1 MPKPDLRREPPAS
14 DAGAPATTRR
24 PVAFEGPIAARGE
37 ASLGGRGNSSDQGR
51 NPSKVK
57 RGPDSLKGTI
67 IKIVLLGLVDALAVY
82 VLMML
87 FLSQSWAALSVS
99 SVVVL
104 AINWIYLRK
113 GGLPAK
119 YLAPGVLFL
128 LVFQVLVVL
137 FSGYIAFTN
146 YGDGHNSSKD
156 DAIAAIQLTAQ
167 KRVPDSPAYKASVLT
182 KGNDYYLLFTDPSG
196 KALLGSTGEPLKDA
210 FNAGKD
216 STGKANSLP
225 GYETLKFHEIVANQQ
240 EILKITVP
248 VSADPADGTLRTADG
263 STAYQFKPALS
274 YDASADTF
282 TDTETGTVYRDNGKG
297 AFANAGGETLTTGWK
312 IDVGMDNFARA
323 FTDPSLRGPLLG
335 VIIWTFTF
343 SVASVALTFVLG
355 LFLAITFNRED
366 LRGKKVYRILM
377 ILPYAFPAFLSGLV
391 WSGILNPEFGWLN
404 QTLLGGANIGWL
416 TDPFLAKISVLVVNL
431 WLGFPYMFLVC
442 TGALQSLPTEL
453 DEAARMD
460 GASAWRVF
468 RSIKLPLLL
477 VSVAPLLIS
486 SFAFNFNNFNV
497 IYMLTGGGPRFAD
510 TDRDIGATDILITLV
525 YKVAFGQG
533 TGRDYGLASALAII
547 IFIIV
552 ATISA
557 ISFKQTKAL
566 EDVNS

>member
-1 MPKPDLRREPPAS
+1 MPTPDLQEL
-14 DAGAPATTRR
+14 PATAASTAPPRPRRGNTRR
-24 PVAFEGPIAARGE
+24 M
-37 ASLGGRGNSSDQGR
+37 QG
-51 NPSKVK
+51 KHH
-57 RGPDSLKGTI
+57 PDSLKGTI
-67 IKIVLLGLVDALAVY
+67 LKIVLLGLVDAFAVY

-87 FLSQSWAALSVS
+87 FLSQSWAALGVS
-99 SVVVL
+99 ALVVV

-128 LVFQVLVVL
+128 LVFQVLVVV

-146 YGDGHNSSKD
+146 YGDGHNSTKD
-156 DAIAAIQLTAQ
+156 DAISAIQLTAQ

-182 KGNDYYLLFTDPSG
+182 KGSDFYLLFTDPSG
-196 KALLGSTGEPLKDA
+196 KAQIGSTGQALADA
-210 FNAGKD
+210 TAAGKD

-225 GYETLKFHEIVANQQ
+225 GYETLKFQEIVANQQ
-240 EILKITVP
+240 EILKIAVP
-248 VSADPADGTLRTADG
+248 VSSDPADGTLRTADG
-263 STAYQFKPALS
+263 STAYQFKPALH
-274 YDASADTF
+274 YDAGTDTF
-282 TDTETGTVYRDNGKG
+282 TDTETGTQYTDNGKG
-297 AFANAGGETLTTGWK
+297 AFADSKGETLATGWK
-312 IDVGMDNFARA
+312 IDVGLDNFARA

-343 SVASVALTFVLG
+343 SIASVALTFIMG

-416 TDPFLAKISVLVVNL
+416 TDPVLAKVSVLVVNV

-442 TGALQSLPTEL
+442 TGALQSLPSEI

-566 EDVNS
+566 EDVN

>member
-1 MPKPDLRREPPAS
+1 M
-14 DAGAPATTRR
+14 
-24 PVAFEGPIAARGE
+24 
-37 ASLGGRGNSSDQGR
+37 
-51 NPSKVK
+51 
-57 RGPDSLKGTI
+57 
-67 IKIVLLGLVDALAVY
+67 LLGLVDALAVY

-87 FLSQSWAALSVS
+87 FLSESWGALAVS
-99 SVVVL
+99 SAVVL

-128 LVFQVLVVL
+128 LVFQVFVVL

-146 YGDGHNSSKD
+146 YGDGHNSTKD

-167 KRVPDSPAYKASVLT
+167 KRVPDSPAYKTAVLA
-182 KGNDYYLLFTDPSG
+182 KGNSFYLLFTDPDG
-196 KALLGSTGEPLKDA
+196 KVSLGSTEAPLDA
-210 FNAGKD
+210 VSGAGKD
-216 STGKANSLP
+216 STGKANALD
-225 GYETLKFHEIVANQQ
+225 GYRTLNFQEIVANQQ
-240 EILKITVP
+240 QILGITVP

-263 STAYQFKPALS
+263 SNAYQFKPALT
-274 YDASADTF
+274 YDAAADTF
-282 TDTETGTVYRDNGKG
+282 TDTDTGAVYRDNGKG
-297 AFANAGGETLTTGWK
+297 AFAASNGETLTTGWK
-312 IDVGMDNFARA
+312 IDVGMENFARA

-335 VIIWTFTF
+335 VILWTFTF
-343 SVASVALTFVLG
+343 AVASVALTFAMG
-355 LFLAITFNRED
+355 LFLAMTFNRED

-391 WSGILNPEFGWLN
+391 WSGILNPQFGWLN
-404 QTLLGGANIGWL
+404 QTLLGGATIGWL

-460 GASAWRVF
+460 GAGPWRVF
-468 RSIKLPLLL
+468 RAIKLPLLL
-477 VSVAPLLIS
+477 VSIAPLLIS

-497 IYMLTGGGPRFAD
+497 IFMLTGGGPRFAD

-552 ATISA
+552 ATVSA

>member
-1 MPKPDLRREPPAS
+1 MPKPDLREL
-14 DAGAPATTRR
+14 PATQGQPR
-24 PVAFEGPIAARGE
+24 PEQSVGSGARNGSG
-37 ASLGGRGNSSDQGR
+37 ARPTAKPVR
-51 NPSKVK
+51 H
-57 RGPDSLKGTI
+57 PDSLKGTI
-67 IKIVLLGLVDALAVY
+67 LKVVLLGLVDAFAVY

-87 FLSQSWAALSVS
+87 FLSQSWPALAVS
-99 SVVVL
+99 SLVVL

-128 LVFQVLVVL
+128 LVFQVLVVV

-146 YGDGHNSSKD
+146 YGDGHNSTKE
-156 DAIAAIQLTAQ
+156 DAISAIQMTAQ

-182 KGNDYYLLFTDPSG
+182 KGSDFYLLFTDPSG
-196 KALLGSTGEPLKDA
+196 KAQLGSSEDPLTEVPE
-210 FNAGKD
+210 AGKD
-216 STGKANSLP
+216 STGKATSLA
-225 GYETLKFHEIVANQQ
+225 GYQTLKFQEIVANQQ

-248 VSADPADGTLRTADG
+248 VSDDPADGTLRTADG
-263 STAYQFKPALS
+263 STAYQFKPALN
-274 YDASADTF
+274 YDAATDTF
-282 TDTETGTVYRDNGKG
+282 TDTDTGTQYRDNGKG
-297 AFANAGGETLTTGWK
+297 AFADANGETLATGWK
-312 IDVGMDNFARA
+312 IDVGMDNFVRA

-335 VIIWTFTF
+335 VILWTFTF
-343 SVASVALTFVLG
+343 SIASVALTFVMG

-366 LRGKKVYRILM
+366 LRGKKAYRILM

-416 TDPFLAKISVLVVNL
+416 TDPVLAKISVLVVNV

-442 TGALQSLPTEL
+442 TGALQSLPSEI

-510 TDRDIGATDILITLV
+510 TDRDIGSTDILITLV

-566 EDVNS
+566 EDVN

>member
-1 MPKPDLRREPPAS
+1 
-14 DAGAPATTRR
+14 
-24 PVAFEGPIAARGE
+24 VA
-37 ASLGGRGNSSDQGR
+37 
-51 NPSKVK
+51 
-57 RGPDSLKGTI
+57 
-67 IKIVLLGLVDALAVY
+67 KIVLLGFVDALAVY

-87 FLSQSWAALSVS
+87 FLSQSWGALAVS
-99 SVVVL
+99 SAVVL

-128 LVFQVLVVL
+128 LVFQVFVVL

-146 YGDGHNSSKD
+146 YGDGHNSTKD

-167 KRVPDSPAYKASVLT
+167 KRVPDSPAYKAAVLT
-182 KGNDYYLLFTDPSG
+182 KGSDFYLLFTDPDG
-196 KALLGSTGEPLKDA
+196 KASIGSTGTPLNEVPDA
-210 FNAGKD
+210 GTD
-216 STGKANSLP
+216 STGKANSVD
-225 GYETLKFHEIVANQQ
+225 GYRTLNFQEIVANQQ
-240 EILKITVP
+240 EILAITVP
-248 VSADPADGTLRTADG
+248 VSDDPADGTLRTADG
-263 STAYQFKPALS
+263 SSAYEFKPALT
-274 YDASADTF
+274 YDAAADTF
-282 TDTETGTVYRDNGKG
+282 TDTDTGAVFRDNGKG
-297 AFANAGGETLTTGWK
+297 AFADGNGQTLTTGWK

-335 VIIWTFTF
+335 VILWTFTF
-343 SVASVALTFVLG
+343 AVASVALTFALG

-391 WSGILNPEFGWLN
+391 WSGILNPQFGWLN
-404 QTLLGGANIGWL
+404 QTLLGGATIGWL
-416 TDPFLAKISVLVVNL
+416 TDPVLAKISVLVVNL

-460 GASAWRVF
+460 GAGPWRVF

-477 VSVAPLLIS
+477 VSIAPLLIS

-552 ATISA
+552 ATVSA

>member
-1 MPKPDLRREPPAS
+1 MSETELREDTDPAVAS
-14 DAGAPATTRR
+14 VPHTASAPTDRQARR
-24 PVAFEGPIAARGE
+24 NRRLRTGPEG
-37 ASLGGRGNSSDQGR
+37 
-51 NPSKVK
+51 
-57 RGPDSLKGTI
+57 LKGTI
-67 IKIVLLGLVDALAVY
+67 AKIVLLGLVDALAVY
-82 VLMML
+82 ILITL
-87 FLSQSWAALSVS
+87 FLSQSWLALAVSAA
-99 SVVVL
+99 VVL

-128 LVFQVLVVL
+128 LIFQVFVVM

-146 YGDGHNSSKD
+146 YGDGHNSTKD

-167 KRVPDSPAYKASVLT
+167 KRVPDSPAYKTSVLA
-182 KGNDYYLLFTDPSG
+182 KDNSYFLLFTDPQG
-196 KALLGSTGEPLKDA
+196 KVSLGSTDKPLEEVA
-210 FNAGKD
+210 GAGKD
-216 STGKANSLP
+216 STGKAKTLD
-225 GYETLKFHEIVANQQ
+225 GYQTLNFQEIVANQKS
-240 EILKITVP
+240 ILDIAVA
-248 VSADPADGTLRTADG
+248 VSANPADGTLRTADG
-263 STAYQFKPALS
+263 SNAYQFKPALK
-274 YDASADTF
+274 YDAGADTF
-282 TDTETGTVYRDNGKG
+282 TDTTTGAVYRDNGKG
-297 AFANAGGETLTTGWK
+297 AFAAANGETLSTGWK
-312 IDVGMDNFARA
+312 IDVGMENFARA
-323 FTDPSLRGPLLG
+323 FTDPSLCGPLMG
-335 VIIWTFTF
+335 VILWTFTF
-343 SVASVALTFVLG
+343 AVASVALTFALG

-366 LRGKKVYRILM
+366 LKGKKVYRILV
-377 ILPYAFPAFLSGLV
+377 ILPYAFPAFLTGLV

-404 QTLLGGANIGWL
+404 QTLLGGASIGWL
-416 TDPFLAKISVLVVNL
+416 TDPVLAKISVLVVNL

-442 TGALQSLPTEL
+442 TGALQSLPSEL

-460 GASAWRVF
+460 GAGPWRVF

-477 VSVAPLLIS
+477 VSIAPLLIS

-497 IYMLTGGGPRFAD
+497 IFMLTGGGPRFAD

-552 ATISA
+552 ATVSA